1 MEIPVDAIRPNLN
14 AIYRLIETWSAGVL
28 SNEETFERL
37 ERLMSPEGFVPV
49 SELAP
54 IGNVTM
60 EGQSDDI
67 LKIVRRVEIR
77 LAALTSHLNVPLP
90 DELNPKVLFDDVR
103 KLLDAGNTI
112 NAIDVH
118 RRRTGCGLAEAK
130 RSCDEYRRHR
140 DESS

>member
-1 MEIPVDAIRPNLN
+1 MDAMRPNLN

-37 ERLMSPEGFVPV
+37 ERLMSPEDFVPV

-54 IGNVTM
+54 IGNVTV
-60 EGQSDDI
+60 ESQSDDI
-67 LKIVRRVEIR
+67 LIIVRRIEIG
-77 LAALTSHLNVPLP
+77 LAALTSHLNMSPP

-103 KLLDAGNTI
+103 KLLDAGNMIRAI
-112 NAIDVH
+112 NVH

-130 RSCDEYRRHR
+130 RSCDEYLRHR
-140 DESS
+140 DETS